1 MSRAVIFTFSFF
13 FLAGLLN
20 AQHWQAVPLVSK
32 AILSHG
38 QQGGEGCQ
46 VVQAIEA
53 DHTDGSF
60 LLMGTDVGGIYRSN
74 DGGQHWVP
82 CNIGYSARGN
92 IGFAIDPNNPNRALA
107 VGANST
113 SNNSHGIY
121 LTTDRGASWTQVLA
135 MGTYSGYRSFKDKIE
150 FVKNSFDSAAGY
162 SSLAFWSS
170 PAGGIF
176 RSLNGG
182 TNWTK
187 VNNAFGDCNLKVHPD
202 SGYVYVIKSDGFYK
216 STDSAKTF
224 SLKLAGVFTDMDVI
238 DSRPGSIYLTTANKL
253 YRSEDSGESFT
264 NINGSSYPGNVIT
277 LNVSPAKPDYLVVC
291 NKENDWGGPVFY
303 SQNGGLNWVKAT
315 HTHQDAFMPFNTRT
329 HKFAWHPTDSSRVW
343 ALGGDWI
350 SSSSDG
356 GKNFHW
362 DANGYNGIL
371 VGGLFNFNLF
381 RPGLLL
387 VGSQDYNG
395 AFTSDFG
402 LSWTYCNISNQG
414 WGGFTYGAYAAN
426 EDVLVSQNCP
436 GWGQNGYLSISRN
449 GGKSFSQTG
458 LLCTGMDVGMGDPKD
473 SMVIYFSNYRSHDL
487 GLSWIAMSGC
497 QGVFCANPFGEQEV
511 YGANGRTAVRSN
523 DRGVSWTTIRTLAS
537 NIIDMSIDHRTGRL
551 FVVTEGD
558 RLFRLTG
565 ATIAELT
572 SRIPV
577 DQYNAR
583 SVRSVS
589 VDPQDPDLVYIAGA
603 KDIYKTD
610 ATIKRSTDGGET
622 FQIYNPNNRTN
633 NGAETGDGV
642 NESFAIR
649 VNPATR
655 ELWAAGGCYGIWKDR
670 NEDKNSIVLTSPA
683 PFASLMASD
692 SIAIVASLVQFGD
705 SIEFAEFYMGDSVL
719 AADSIAPY
727 AYTWKNIP
735 AGTHIL
741 HARAHEWNGRIF
753 YTPAVNVHAYAS
765 HPPEVMISSPSADS
779 LFPEN
784 SNLDLEV
791 LANDPDGTVVKVEY
805 FVNGKKIGESTDAPF
820 SFPWKN
826 VSRGTYI
833 IHCIATDNSGET
845 TQSSAVSIQFFGPAG
860 KVSYIEDF
868 NDGLAQKWKNL
879 TGSWQVTDF
888 QYSHT
893 SGDGV
898 YRCIYE
904 GSSFY
909 DYTFS
914 VKTKAAWGNILG
926 LIFNYQ
932 DSKNYYLLTMD
943 TDPLTAVIK
952 RVKNGAE
959 STLKTA
965 SYSGGG
971 TNVTVPVTI
980 QNKSGLTTIT
990 ISNKVVFNM
999 EPTPDFLDG
1008 MVGFYTW
1015 YNPAWFDDVEVI
1027 ASAKLYT
1034 GIDPVISE
1042 EESTI
1047 RISSEQGDAGTCRV
1061 AFKDVQNEV
1070 FYRITDLEGREIN
1083 SEKLFNVKEFMVPGL
1098 QQASASGLYL
1108 LQVKSGKTT
1117 ATFKIVMH

>member
-1 MSRAVIFTFSFF
+1 
-13 FLAGLLN
+13 
-20 AQHWQAVPLVSK
+20 
-32 AILSHG
+32 
-38 QQGGEGCQ
+38 
-46 VVQAIEA
+46 
-53 DHTDGSF
+53 
-60 LLMGTDVGGIYRSN
+60 
-74 DGGQHWVP
+74 
-82 CNIGYSARGN
+82 
-92 IGFAIDPNNPNRALA
+92 
-107 VGANST
+107 
-113 SNNSHGIY
+113 
-121 LTTDRGASWTQVLA
+121 
-135 MGTYSGYRSFKDKIE
+135 
-150 FVKNSFDSAAGY
+150 
-162 SSLAFWSS
+162 
-170 PAGGIF
+170 
-176 RSLNGG
+176 
-182 TNWTK
+182 
-187 VNNAFGDCNLKVHPD
+187 
-202 SGYVYVIKSDGFYK
+202 
-216 STDSAKTF
+216 
-224 SLKLAGVFTDMDVI
+224 MDVI
-238 DSRPGSIYLTTANKL
+238 DSKPGTIYLTTANKL
-253 YRSEDSGESFT
+253 YRSDDTGESFT
-264 NINGSSYPGNVIT
+264 VISNSSYPSGVISI
-277 LNVSPAKPDYLVVC
+277 NVSPAKPDYLVVC
-291 NKENDWGGPVFY
+291 NKENDWGGPIFF
-303 SQNGGLNWVKAT
+303 SQNGGVNWVKAT

-356 GKNFHW
+356 GKSFHW

-381 RPGLLL
+381 KPHLLF

-395 AFTSDFG
+395 AFTSDYG
-402 LSWTYCNISNQG
+402 TSWNYCNISNQG

-426 EDVLVSQNCP
+426 EEVLVSQNCP
-436 GWGQNGYLSISRN
+436 GWGQNGYLTISRN

-487 GLSWIAMSGC
+487 GLSWTAMSGC

-511 YGANGRTAVRSN
+511 FGANGRTVVRSI

-537 NIIDMSIDHRTGRL
+537 NIIDMSFDHRTGRL

-558 RLFRLTG
+558 RLFRLSG
-565 ATIAELT
+565 STIVELT

-610 ATIKRSTDGGET
+610 ATIKRSTDGGES
-622 FQIYNPNNRTN
+622 FRIYNPNNRTN

-642 NESFAIR
+642 NESFAVR

-670 NEDKNSIVLTSPA
+670 NEDKNSIVLTSPT
-683 PFASLMASD
+683 PFTSFMAFDSLPVSAY
-692 SIAIVASLVQFGD
+692 LVQSGD
-705 SIEFAEFYMGDSVL
+705 SVRLVEFYMADSLL

-727 AYTWKNIP
+727 AFTWKGIP

-741 HARAHEWNGRIF
+741 SARAHEWNGNTI
-753 YTPAVNVHAYAS
+753 YSPPVNVHAFAS
-765 HPPEVMISSPSADS
+765 LPPDIIISFPSADS
-779 LFPEN
+779 LFPEQ

-791 LANDPDGTVVKVEY
+791 LANDPDGTVVKVAY
-805 FVNGKKIGESTDAPF
+805 YVNGIKIGESNEAPF
-820 SFPWKN
+820 SFLWEN
-826 VSRGTYI
+826 VSRGTYT
-833 IHCIATDNSGET
+833 IHCIATDNTGET
-845 TQSSAVSIQFFGPAG
+845 MQSSAVSLQFFGPAG
-860 KVSYIEDF
+860 KVSYMEDF
-868 NDGLAQKWKNL
+868 NDGLAQKWKNVA
-879 TGSWQVTDF
+879 GIWQVTDF

-898 YRCIYE
+898 YRCIYA

-943 TDPLTAVIK
+943 TDPLKAVLK
-952 RVKNGAE
+952 RVKNGTE

-965 SYSGGG
+965 SYTGGG
-971 TNVTVPVTI
+971 ANVTVPVII
-980 QNKSGLTTIT
+980 QNKAGLTTIS

-999 EPTPDFLDG
+999 EPTSDFMDG
-1008 MVGFYTW
+1008 MLGFYTW

-1027 ASAKLYT
+1027 ASGKLYT
-1034 GIDPVISE
+1034 RIDPLISKH
-1042 EESTI
+1042 ESPI
-1047 RISSEQGDAGTCRV
+1047 RIYHEPGDAGIYRV
-1061 AFKDVQNEV
+1061 V
-1070 FYRITDLEGREIN
+1070 FDDIQRKVNYRITDLAGRVTN
-1083 SEKLFNVKEFMVPGL
+1083 SGTFWQVSEFSLPGL
-1098 QQASASGLYL
+1098 VQAPVSGLYL
-1108 LQVKSGKTT
+1108 LQVSSGKTSN
-1117 ATFKIVMH
+1117 TFKILFP